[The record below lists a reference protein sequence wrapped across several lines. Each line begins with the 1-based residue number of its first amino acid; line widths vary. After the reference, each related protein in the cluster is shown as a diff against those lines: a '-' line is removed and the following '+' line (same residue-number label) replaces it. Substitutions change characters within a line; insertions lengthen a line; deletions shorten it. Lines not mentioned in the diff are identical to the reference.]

1 MSDTPNPDTVGSVR
15 AVSEAPATL
24 SVPRARLD
32 SLAGGLERAQVAC
45 AAQDSYQVEHEIQA
59 LRTAL
64 AELRREHAEI
74 RDEWDERSSQFA
86 APQPPQRVIVEVA
99 RQRSD
104 PPSSDAPAVS
114 RRAALRALLGTR
126 RGKVAAGI
134 AGALT
139 TLGVAMPERF
149 AAAVVGFIEG
159 WLR

>member
-15 AVSEAPATL
+15 AVSEPPATL

-45 AAQDSYQVEHEIQA
+45 AARDSYQVEHEIHA
-59 LRTAL
+59 LREAL
-64 AELRREHAEI
+64 AALRRDHAEI
-74 RDEWDERSSQFA
+74 RDEWDERSSQFV
-86 APQPPQRVIVEVA
+86 APQPQRVIVEVS

-104 PPSSDAPAVS
+104 PPSSVAPAVS

-126 RGKVAAGI
+126 RGKVVAGI

-149 AAAVVGFIEG
+149 ASAVVAFVEAF
-159 WLR
+159 LQ